1 MARSLPALPAPPGE
15 HVTAPNSQA
24 PPQPQPWLM
33 GSDLDP
39 EPKAAIHTQQEGR
52 ELGHS
57 GALS

>member
-1 MARSLPALPAPPGE
+1 
-15 HVTAPNSQA
+15 
-24 PPQPQPWLM
+24 M

-57 GALS
+57 GALSRESEET